1 MARSQVIAFTR
12 YSKDLTSDI
21 EFEVKVTE
29 IETCLRSYADAH
41 MVCTYAGCA
50 TQDTEL
56 LNWAI
61 CEPMYTK

>member
-41 MVCTYAGCA
+41 MVYAHMLVA
-50 TQDTEL
+50 QHKTQ
-56 LNWAI
+56 N
-61 CEPMYTK
+61 C

>member
-41 MVCTYAGCA
+41 MLVAQHK
-50 TQDTEL
+50 TQ
-56 LNWAI
+56 N
-61 CEPMYTK
+61 C